1 MKTYRIPVD
10 EWRLGY
16 YKVTEV
22 RTKDVYRSDGHIVY
36 GNTTTTYDSIVE
48 MNEKIKY
55 AWTVTEEDIGHYANF
70 IRYRQTVVYKYYRLD
85 FHFNVSS
92 LPASG
97 IQSIKLHA
105 KLTDKNSKSPFGY
118 YVSSVRTNA
127 HFDPQTLLGTC
138 TLGYPST
145 PYEHDTTLSGL
156 SSTGWY
162 VMWNKLNGDFHN
174 QEELTFDRSNIYLV
188 VTTDEEEPSPTP
200 DPPSPT
206 TTDYRTVKVRLAAG
220 TYTAYCAGQ
229 QTATVP
235 MAMLIKT
242 AADVYVNYYAK
253 EDRDKIT
260 FTLASECD
268 VWISTLL
275 EHIYNMMVVEGEDTT
290 VAYIPYGDS
299 VQSTYIKNY
308 AASEV
313 VGYIPTTGVNGH
325 YEYDELNSAGTNL
338 PGTEDNPGVWVRPIL
353 DEQRNIIQSKQINTF
368 TADGIHKDF
377 WLLDNNCAIMRVEIL
392 LKTRCKN
399 VNGEDIPTQDE
410 IGVVDEGVSPNTNI
424 RYYYKHIW
432 TEKAKTD
439 ATYAWSYTQA
449 SASGDPYATKIHF
462 TNIPATHEENLV
474 NIRVTYI
481 PREWGYQYDKERG
494 KIEKCSV
501 LGKFGYF
508 NNNRWY
514 FTGNPDHKGMDWES
528 GVDDPTFFPEN
539 GWTQVGSSN
548 TAIQGYLH
556 YGEELAIIKED
567 NNNDATVYMRTAV
580 ITDDQDVIFPVK
592 QGAQGV
598 GALSKWCL
606 KTLHDEPL
614 FLAKEGVYAIQGT
627 DASQERTVP
636 SRSFFVDA
644 ILRPNAS
651 NLCVAETFKDYY
663 ILVNPVTKKALVAD
677 WRRSTDQLEWCIWD
691 NIPARVIFATDDQ
704 LFFGTQDGKL
714 CVFNFDID
722 DKKKY
727 LDEMYIDIVET
738 EPTQRL
744 DGSHPYTGGKA
755 IHAFYVTKRDHLGAY
770 DYKKTMTADG
780 GVITLMPMERS
791 SASISVK
798 TEKGEWFVDDIQT
811 DSDEPS
817 VVIPIRHRVKNF
829 DSIETR
835 IDNNKPCE
843 GIAILGVQY
852 RYFITT
858 NRRSR

>member
-48 MNEKIKY
+48 TNEKIKY

-127 HFDPQTLLGTC
+127 HFYPQTLLGTC

-206 TTDYRTVKVRLAAG
+206 TTDYRTAKVRLGAG

-242 AADVYVNYYAK
+242 SGGTFVQYYAK

-260 FTLASECD
+260 FTLTSECD
-268 VWISTLL
+268 VWISTKL

-299 VQSTYIKNY
+299 VQSTYIKAY
-308 AASEV
+308 EASDV

-325 YEYDELNSAGTNL
+325 YEYDELNKDGTNL
-338 PGTEDNPGVWVRPIL
+338 PGTEDNPGVWVRPFL
-353 DEQRNIIQSKQINTF
+353 DEQRNIIQPKQINTF

-377 WLLDNNCAIMRVEIL
+377 WLLDNNCEITKVEIL

-399 VNGEDIPTQDE
+399 VNGDDISTQDE
-410 IGVVDEGVSPNTNI
+410 INVVDEGVSPTTGI

-432 TEKAKTD
+432 TEKAADD
-439 ATYAWSYTQA
+439 ATYAWSCTQA
-449 SASGDPYATKIHF
+449 SASGDPYATKLHF
-462 TNIPATHEENLV
+462 TNTPATHEENLV

-481 PREWGYQYDKERG
+481 PREWEYKEADERG

-636 SRSFFVDA
+636 CRSMF
-644 ILRPNAS
+644 INPKLRKDAS

-663 ILVNPVTKKALVAD
+663 ILCDPVSGRAYVAD
-677 WRRSTDQLEWCIWD
+677 WRRSTEQLEWCVWD
-691 NIPARVIFATDDQ
+691 NVFARVIFATDDQ

-714 CVFNFDID
+714 CVFNFDWTNT
-722 DKKKY
+722 KRY
-727 LDEMYIDIVET
+727 LDGMTVEINSDA
-738 EPTQRL
+738 QRL
-744 DGSHPYTGGKA
+744 DGSYPYIGGEA
-755 IHAFYVTKRDHLGAY
+755 IHAYYVTKRDYLGTI
-770 DYKKTMTADG
+770 DFKKTMLADG
-780 GVITLMPMERS
+780 GKILIMPMERS
-791 SASISVK
+791 SASITLK

-811 DSDEPS
+811 DSDEPA
-817 VVIPIRHRVKNF
+817 VVVPIRFRVKNF

-835 IDNNKPCE
+835 IENEKPEE
-843 GIAILGVQY
+843 GLAILSVQY
-852 RYFITT
+852 RYAITT
-858 NRRSR
+858 DRR